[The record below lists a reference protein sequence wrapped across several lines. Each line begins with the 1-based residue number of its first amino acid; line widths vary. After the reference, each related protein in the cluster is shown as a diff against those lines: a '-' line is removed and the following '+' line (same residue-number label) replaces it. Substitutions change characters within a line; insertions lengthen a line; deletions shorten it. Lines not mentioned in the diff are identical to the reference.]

1 MESLNL
7 TKLKRRLNLDGDSLN
22 GLLSD
27 LLEEAEAFVKSYTRR
42 KAVPEALEGLVRE
55 LAAGAYQQLGL
66 EGQQSHTEGGVTL
79 TLEGLSDRQRRQ
91 LEAYRLAI
99 VG

>member
-1 MESLNL
+1 MKDL
-7 TKLKRRLNLDGDSLN
+7 TRLKRRLDKAADSTDED
-22 GLLSD
+22 GLLTD
-27 LLEEAEAFVKSYTRR
+27 LLDEAEAFVKGYTRR
-42 KAVPEALEGLVRE
+42 RAVPEALAPLVC
-55 LAAGAYQQLGL
+55 GLGL

-79 TLEGLSDRQRRQ
+79 TLEGLNERQRRQ

>member
-7 TKLKRRLNLDGDSLN
+7 TKQKRRLNLDGDSLN

-27 LLEEAEAFVKSYTRR
+27 LLDEAEAFVKGYTRR
-42 KAVPEALEGLVRE
+42 RAVPEALAPLVCE
-55 LAAGAYQQLGL
+55 LAAGSYQRLGL

>member
-1 MESLNL
+1 MESLSL
-7 TKLKRRLNLDGDSLN
+7 TKLKRRLNLDGDSLD

-66 EGQQSHTEGGVTL
+66 EGQSSHTEGGITL
-79 TLEGLSDRQRRQ
+79 TIDQLNERQRRQ
-91 LEAYRLAI
+91 LEGFRLAI